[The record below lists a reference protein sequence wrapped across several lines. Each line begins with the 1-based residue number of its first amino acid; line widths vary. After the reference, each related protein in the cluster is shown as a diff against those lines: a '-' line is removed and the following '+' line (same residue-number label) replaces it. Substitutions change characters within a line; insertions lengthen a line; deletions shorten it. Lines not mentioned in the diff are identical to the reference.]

1 MTLLSNVARGNA
13 ALPPPEP
20 ATICLPYLPESVG
33 VARRFVSGKL
43 REWGL
48 DDLVD
53 DASVVVSELA
63 TNALKTGC
71 QTRMVIQCHEVKDWA
86 AVSRVREIREVPL
99 LFRGSTKIFL

>member
-20 ATICLPYLPESVG
+20 ATICPPHLPESVG

-53 DASVVVSELA
+53 DASVVVSELT

-86 AVSRVREIREVPL
+86 AVSRR
-99 LFRGSTKIFL
+99 RGG